1 MRTMR
6 TMCARGLWVSEANLH
21 MGAPARALVRTG
33 RRRAHRARAAA
44 ARPAL
49 RVWNS
54 MQTHSAPTAVGAK
67 KRRISLQPLA
77 SAPASA
83 STEAPIPRTQL
94 QLGEEFDKCVDAL
107 IVAVDAWREVS
118 HAQIIHA
125 DLEDVDAIIVGGRQ
139 LRRAVEAYQE
149 RAKADQDAAAAA
161 EAQRR
166 KDLVPVRLDPTA
178 DQALYRK
185 YRAQLADGNSK
196 LYRCPLANPATGECN
211 VVAGATSHP
220 GKKATIAKHIA
231 RNHIQSE
238 RTRKTRQGYGLGV
251 AEGWIA

>member
-1 MRTMR
+1 MP
-6 TMCARGLWVSEANLH
+6 
-21 MGAPARALVRTG
+21 PAI
-33 RRRAHRARAAA
+33 
-44 ARPAL
+44 
-49 RVWNS
+49 
-54 MQTHSAPTAVGAK
+54 AK
-67 KRRISLQPLA
+67 PKRRIALQPLA
-77 SAPASA
+77 PPAGAAGAAPAA
-83 STEAPIPRTQL
+83 EPPIPRTQL

-118 HAQIIHA
+118 HAQLVHA
-125 DLEDVDAIIVGGRQ
+125 DIGDIDAIIVGGRQ
-139 LRRAVEAYQE
+139 LRRAVEAYQAK
-149 RAKADQDAAAAA
+149 AKADQDAVAAA

-166 KDLVPVRLDPTA
+166 RDLVPVRLDPTA

-231 RNHIQSE
+231 RNHVQSE